1 MDRAKNIDFIKKAE
15 KISQQYFDAMKLVP
29 LKEKESKDPG
39 VIMHNGLMDEFYSVW
54 SDITDYYLE
63 MVDLSLGLDGL
74 TNEQLANRVRQVEKV
89 MDKMDDN
96 IYDCYLCL
104 KHFKLFALASNAVP
118 KQQERSMR
126 LAEQRQRSAMRS
138 VSSMITVLPKKY
150 VQSFPGGIEY
160 QEAEQRFYR
169 KKKSKSAVE

>member
-1 MDRAKNIDFIKKAE
+1 
-15 KISQQYFDAMKLVP
+15 
-29 LKEKESKDPG
+29 
-39 VIMHNGLMDEFYSVW
+39 
-54 SDITDYYLE
+54 
-63 MVDLSLGLDGL
+63 
-74 TNEQLANRVRQVEKV
+74 
-89 MDKMDDN
+89 MDKMDDK

-160 QEAEQRFYR
+160 QEAEQRFYSR